1 MTPEDHNRLD
11 RIESKL
17 DKVAEALFSLARM
30 EEKMVSLFRRM
41 DSYDTEQKRLV
52 EKVALLEATS
62 SGESSKL
69 EWVERLIWV
78 GLVAVVTFYVNTTGA

>member
-11 RIESKL
+11 RIETKL

-41 DSYDTEQKRLV
+41 DSYDSEQKRLL
-52 EKVALLEATS
+52 EKVSLLEATS

-78 GLVAVVTFYVNTTGA
+78 GLVAIVTFYVNTTGD